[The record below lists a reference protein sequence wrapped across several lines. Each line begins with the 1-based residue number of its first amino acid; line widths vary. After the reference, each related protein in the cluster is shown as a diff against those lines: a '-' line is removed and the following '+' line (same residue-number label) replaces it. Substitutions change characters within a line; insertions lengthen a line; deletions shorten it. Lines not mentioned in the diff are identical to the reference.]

1 MEQILCEPVE
11 LTEFELDAV
20 AGGDLFGTVFGN
32 TTNSGTFAN
41 MFNANANAPFSEA
54 KVSLVEL
61 IFVSHPSTS
70 IVNVVNNS
78 ISVS

>member
-20 AGGDLFGTVFGN
+20 AGGTLFGSLFGN
-32 TTNSGTFAN
+32 TTNNGVN
-41 MFNANANAPFSEA
+41 DVLNANANAAGSEA
-54 KVSLVEL
+54 RVSVVEL
-61 IFVSHPSTS
+61 IFFNRPTTS

-78 ISVS
+78 ISV